1 MFDRIIGK
9 YLLEK
14 GRLSKDQL
22 ATAYDIQESK
32 RAKLGVIAVSEKL
45 MTVAQAEEI
54 NAIQATMDKRF
65 GDLAIERGYI
75 TEIQR
80 GYLLSLQ
87 QNEFMTF
94 TSALVEKKFMT
105 LEDVDAMIRDYQQEK
120 GFSDDQ
126 MTILKN
132 CDEDMIVPLF
142 TGTDDEEYNAIFR
155 YGIKNIYRLVDV
167 HLTIGN
173 AYTAGNIKAEC
184 VAYQQFSGDI
194 KATVAIIGKD
204 NDLQRMAKSY
214 TKEEFIETEEDAL
227 DAMCELINCINGLY
241 ATDRSKKGKRI
252 DLEPPYFLTKF
263 GEIAGTQFRVMPVSC
278 SDAEVLLVV
287 AIGDDVVV
295 K

>member
-14 GRLSKDQL
+14 GRLTKEQL
-22 ATAYDIQESK
+22 SIAYDIQESR

-54 NAIQATMDKRF
+54 NALQATMDKRF

-75 TEIQR
+75 TEIQC

-94 TSALVEKKFMT
+94 TSALVEKKIMT
-105 LEDVDAMIRDYQQEK
+105 LEEVDSMISEYQQEK
-120 GFSDDQ
+120 QFTDEQ

-132 CDEDMIVPLF
+132 CDVDMIVPMF
-142 TGTDDEEYNAIFR
+142 TDSDDEEYNAIFR
-155 YGIKNIYRLVDV
+155 YGIKNIYRLVDT
-167 HLTIGN
+167 HLSIGN
-173 AYTAGNIKAEC
+173 AYTVGNVKAEC
-184 VAYQQFSGDI
+184 VAYQSFSGDVT
-194 KATVAIIGKD
+194 ATVALIGK
-204 NDLQRMAKSY
+204 NADLQKMAKSY

-241 ATDRSKKGKRI
+241 ATDRSKKGKKI

-263 GEIAGTQFRVMPVSC
+263 GEIDADEVKVMPVYC
-278 SDAEVLLVV
+278 AGAEVLLVV
-287 AIGDDVVV
+287 SLGSGVTV

>member
-9 YLLEK
+9 YLLGK
-14 GRLSKDQL
+14 GRLTKEQL
-22 ATAYDIQESK
+22 SIVYDIQESK

-54 NAIQATMDKRF
+54 NALQATMDKRF

-75 TEIQR
+75 TEIQL

-94 TSALVEKKFMT
+94 TSALVEKKIMT
-105 LEDVDAMIRDYQQEK
+105 LEEVDAMIREYQQEK
-120 GFSDDQ
+120 QYTDEQ

-132 CDEDMIVPLF
+132 CDIDLIVPLF
-142 TGTDDEEYNAIFR
+142 TGSDDEEYNAIFK
-155 YGIKNIYRLVDV
+155 YGIKNIYRLVDT
-167 HLTIGN
+167 HLFVGN
-173 AYTAGNIKAEC
+173 VYTVRNVKAEC
-184 VAYQQFSGDI
+184 IAYQAFSGDI
-194 KATVAIIGKD
+194 TATIALIGKD
-204 NDLQRMAKSY
+204 ADLQKMAKSY

-241 ATDRSKKGKRI
+241 ATDRSKKGKKI
-252 DLEPPYFLTKF
+252 DLEPPYFITKF
-263 GEIAGTQFRVMPVSC
+263 GEIDGEDIKIMPVYC
-278 SDAEVLLVV
+278 ADAEVLLVV
-287 AIGDDVVV
+287 SVGNGVTV